1 MPHVDLTPRPD
12 DSAKMPMP
20 ESLRPSGAL
29 EGPYQ
34 YTVASERPT
43 GVAVIAFISFF
54 IGLLLMI
61 GDAGLYFEPSGSGDR
76 AYWLILPILL
86 AYVISLGAWQMYP
99 WARMTAIVVYSF
111 VSLAA
116 LFGAFLTPFTL
127 GTVLAILV
135 PALIVLYLF
144 KKPVREAFERKLPLR
159 DFPEGTDISP

>member
-1 MPHVDLTPRPD
+1 MANLTPRPD
-12 DSAKMPMP
+12 KSPIIANP
-20 ESLRPSGAL
+20 ETLRPTGAVD
-29 EGPYQ
+29 GPYQ
-34 YTVASERPT
+34 LPLPTSRPS

-86 AYVISLGAWQMYP
+86 AYVISLGLWQMYP
-99 WARMTAIVVYSF
+99 WARMTTIVVYSF
-111 VSLAA
+111 VSLSA

-159 DFPEGTDISP
+159 DSPESTDISP